1 MFMAKY
7 KEHIDAYFARPE
19 GTRYGQY
26 GVLVKD
32 VKEFLG
38 KKYNNP
44 DYTWFLYDTIK
55 ALEESRNEPT

>member
-7 KEHIDAYFARPE
+7 KEYIDAYFAASV
-19 GTRYGQY
+19 GTRFDGY

-38 KKYNNP
+38 KKYDEP
-44 DYTWFLYDTIK
+44 EYTWFLFDTIR
-55 ALEESRNEPT
+55 ALEESRNERE